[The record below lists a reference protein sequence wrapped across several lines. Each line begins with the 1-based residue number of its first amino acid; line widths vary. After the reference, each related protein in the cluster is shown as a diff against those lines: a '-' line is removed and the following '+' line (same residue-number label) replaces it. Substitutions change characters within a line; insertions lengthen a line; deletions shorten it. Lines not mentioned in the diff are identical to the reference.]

1 MMGLSL
7 KGDAMAA
14 VVSFLER
21 AEDANASLSLMLDA
35 LDARSLTSSIVD
47 KQVVDETT
55 RALDRA
61 AGVTGVEMDARDGRA
76 AHDRSTHDPDDGITI
91 VDAFEMPK
99 LAYDTQRRTFY
110 EKTRDDATRDA
121 TVDAEADSKIDLYRE
136 RFKLLQQR
144 IARHRMFTKPSFE
157 CGGSRANDA
166 TRAYCELTPLTGLLG
181 AAGETR
187 YVMGCLSQ
195 LEDDRFFL
203 EDLTGTIQIDLSNAA
218 TSSGLFTEN
227 CIVVAEGEVR
237 VADGV
242 FEARALGFPPRSRA
256 ESALAAAHRD
266 FFGAGRLRPTDIAR
280 LLKSEATSTE
290 DMFVVMSDVW
300 LDRAARWRLR
310 AVFEGF
316 DSWTPR
322 RRCSCPRATSARRA
336 TSAAAA
342 APARAPASR
351 SRRTRED
358 STGSRPHRGV
368 PASREESRWVFVP
381 GRATREPPRRSP
393 GRRSAVD
400 AGRRR
405 SAAARDVRVQPG
417 ARPVQVT
424 GPRVHARKPA
434 EPHAARVR
442 AASHAADAAEAG
454 RRRRRRGPAA
464 KAFARNAPRPLRE
477 TRATTRASTRLEI
490 FRKTARVLTTR
501 TSPPRKR
508 ERKTSLSGN
517 GDRFSSTSPRRSCS
531 RRTWRRCRSSRRR
544 CSGSTTTRCAC
555 TRRRTVSA
563 RGPRRSR
570 RWRSSRTPSSSTRG
584 ASRTTARSPCTARRR
599 ARRSSG
605 GAVTT
610 DGDERARLFVKGTTY
625 LLHESTWYDHR
636 HRRSWSFK
644 VVIVAYLS
652 LSWVLYQ
659 RPISV
664 SN

>member
-1 MMGLSL
+1 MSPFAIVAVSSGVATKKSWHDRNAPRLTVIARVSTVVSESRVSGVSGFPPGCVDWHLEYLKSRTKSSRHTRPRAARLFQGHTTAAMAFSLSSAVNEEFKMMGLSL

-61 AGVTGVEMDARDGRA
+61 AGVTGGEMDARDGRA

-242 FEARALGFPPRSRA
+242 FEARALGFPPAESRE

-300 LDRAARWRLR
+300 LDRAATFRRLR

-316 DSWTPR
+316 DSLD
-322 RRCSCPRATSARRA
+322 
-336 TSAAAA
+336 A
-342 APARAPASR
+342 APAMFVLMGDFCSKPCHLGGGGGAGARAGVTFKAYAR
-351 SRRTRED
+351 D
-358 STGSRPHRGV
+358 STGSRP
-368 PASREESRWVFVP
+368 S
-381 GRATREPPRRSP
+381 
-393 GRRSAVD
+393 
-400 AGRRR
+400 
-405 SAAARDVRVQPG
+405 
-417 ARPVQVT
+417 
-424 GPRVHARKPA
+424 
-434 EPHAARVR
+434 
-442 AASHAADAAEAG
+442 
-454 RRRRRRGPAA
+454 
-464 KAFARNAPRPLRE
+464 
-477 TRATTRASTRLEI
+477 
-490 FRKTARVLTTR
+490 
-501 TSPPRKR
+501 
-508 ERKTSLSGN
+508 
-517 GDRFSSTSPRRSCS
+517 
-531 RRTWRRCRSSRRR
+531 
-544 CSGSTTTRCAC
+544 
-555 TRRRTVSA
+555 
-563 RGPRRSR
+563 
-570 RWRSSRTPSSSTRG
+570 
-584 ASRTTARSPCTARRR
+584 
-599 ARRSSG
+599 
-605 GAVTT
+605 
-610 DGDERARLFVKGTTY
+610 
-625 LLHESTWYDHR
+625 
-636 HRRSWSFK
+636 
-644 VVIVAYLS
+644 
-652 LSWVLYQ
+652 
-659 RPISV
+659 
-664 SN
+664 

>member
-1 MMGLSL
+1 MAFSLSSAVNEEFKMMGLSL

-47 KQVVDETT
+47 KRVVDETT

-61 AGVTGVEMDARDGRA
+61 AGVTGVEMDPSARDGRA
-76 AHDRSTHDPDDGITI
+76 AHDRYDPDYPDDGITI
-91 VDAFEMPK
+91 VDAFEMPT

-121 TVDAEADSKIDLYRE
+121 TVDAEADSKIELYRE

-157 CGGSRANDA
+157 CGGSRAANDP

-242 FEARALGFPPRSRA
+242 FEARALGFPPAESRE

-300 LDRAARWRLR
+300 LDRAATFRRLR

-316 DSWTPR
+316 DSLD
-322 RRCSCPRATSARRA
+322 
-336 TSAAAA
+336 A
-342 APARAPASR
+342 APAMFVLMGDFCSKPCHLGGGGGAGARAGVTFKAYARGFDRLASLIEEFPR
-351 SRRTRED
+351 L
-358 STGSRPHRGV
+358 
-368 PASREESRWVFVP
+368 REESRWVFVP
-381 GRATREPPRRSP
+381 GPGDPGVAAALPRPALRRSTLGRLPEALPRATFASNP
-393 GRRSAVD
+393 
-400 AGRRR
+400 
-405 SAAARDVRVQPG
+405 
-417 ARPVQVT
+417 
-424 GPRVHARKPA
+424 
-434 EPHAARVR
+434 ARVR
-442 AASHAADAAEAG
+442 YKSQDLVFMREDLQSRMRRACVLPPTLADAAEAG
-454 RRRRRRGPAA
+454 PATPPERAGGEGVRA
-464 KAFARNAPRPLRE
+464 KRAKTYARDESDDARFDEARDLPEDGTRSDDENLAAEEARTQNLSEWERRPLFKHLAATLVQQAHLAPLPIQQAPVFWEHDHALRLYPAPHCVVLGDRGEQQALAKFEDTELVNPGSFADDGSFAVYRPATRE
-477 TRATTRASTRLEI
+477 TE
-490 FRKTARVLTTR
+490 
-501 TSPPRKR
+501 
-508 ERKTSLSGN
+508 
-517 GDRFSSTSPRRSCS
+517 FSAAP
-531 RRTWRRCRSSRRR
+531 
-544 CSGSTTTRCAC
+544 
-555 TRRRTVSA
+555 
-563 RGPRRSR
+563 
-570 RWRSSRTPSSSTRG
+570 
-584 ASRTTARSPCTARRR
+584 
-599 ARRSSG
+599 
-605 GAVTT
+605 
-610 DGDERARLFVKGTTY
+610 
-625 LLHESTWYDHR
+625 
-636 HRRSWSFK
+636 
-644 VVIVAYLS
+644 
-652 LSWVLYQ
+652 
-659 RPISV
+659 
-664 SN
+664 